1 MVLFILIPAFVIAI
15 AFLWYKQQQSE
26 LRLKQLLLDSEAKL
40 SKSLFR
46 CVKIDAGNHACQFA
60 IAYQNKP
67 ILVDQAPVLPLP
79 GCDVVRCQCQF
90 LRFDDRREGRDRRE
104 KQSKDDRRAMI
115 YAEKRLIKD
124 RRKSSLRQL
133 FPNYNRPNYSR

>member
-1 MVLFILIPAFVIAI
+1 MVLFILIATFVIAI

-26 LRLKQLLLDSEAKL
+26 LRLKRLLLDSEAKL

-60 IAYQNKP
+60 MSYQNKP
-67 ILVDQAPVLPLP
+67 ILVDQAPVLPLQ
-79 GCDVVRCQCQF
+79 GCDVARCQCQF
-90 LRFDDRREGRDRRE
+90 LRFDDRREGGDRRE

-124 RRKSSLRQL
+124 RRKSSIRQL
-133 FPNYNRPNYSR
+133 LPNYNRPNYSR